1 MYAKSAAN
9 SLHDSLQ
16 NGDYGEGIADRDENY
31 IMWMPPEN
39 QKGDGTNALNEKFAG
54 KY

>member
-1 MYAKSAAN
+1 M
-9 SLHDSLQ
+9 Q
-16 NGDYGEGIADRDENY
+16 NGDYGDGIANKDEDY

-39 QKGDGTNALNEKFAG
+39 QRGDGTNALNAKFAG